1 MSLHGDIYERRL
13 VWRHRVGQG
22 FEWLCRLAT
31 LSALVFLMVLMGSIF
46 VTAFSPGRGKGVAP
60 VTLATAEE
68 SSPTEQDTV
77 FRVSS
82 IFGGQFESVD
92 RPGVKVSTFTSADVR
107 QNKIVFDHDGRRQFP
122 VFDVAI
128 SSASIPDSS
137 PRIVKKI
144 GESNRLEHGSI
155 PVIHPPKPAK
165 PWGWL
170 TWGFLTKGN
179 SYDPLEAGIMVG
191 FWGSLWLIVLTALMA
206 VPLGVGA
213 AVYLEEYAK
222 PTILTKFIQLNIAN
236 LAGVPSIVYGIVG
249 YTAFARMFGVFDE
262 KSTMIS
268 LNLLGIKI
276 VDIPLPLGPVLLSA
290 ACTLALLSLPIV
302 IITSQEALRSIPP
315 SLRHAAYA
323 LGATKWQTI
332 WYQVLPAA
340 LPGIMT
346 GVILSLSR
354 AIGEAA
360 PLVVIGAAAQLSYA
374 PGQITGVGDLVQ
386 HPEKLIRAPLDRFT
400 ALPIQVYSWVN
411 DTKPNFEHVAAA
423 GIIVLLATLLTMNS
437 FAIFIRQRFQG
448 RNQW

>member
-82 IFGGQFESVD
+82 IFGGQCESVD

>member
-144 GESNRLEHGSI
+144 GESNRLEHGPI

-423 GIIVLLATLLTMNS
+423 GSIVLLATLLTMNS

>member
-144 GESNRLEHGSI
+144 GESNRLEHGPI